1 MKNKRNKKIN
11 EKLVERF
18 ITGKSYPID
27 MILRPMDNLL
37 RNKPVS
43 GILLFL
49 AVVIALVWAN
59 SPWRE
64 AYHHLWETPF
74 TIGFGEHNISKNLHH
89 WINDGLMAVFFFVV
103 VKVSKDNP
111 LLMDQVFSR
120 AQIVD
125 DALFVNLIP
134 QNLVHVKFI
143 ALVIA
148 MLLLLG
154 SVWGSLRL
162 DCQCAISC

>member
-18 ITGKSYPID
+18 ITEKSYPID

-103 VKVSKDNP
+103 GLEIKREVLSGDLSSWEKASLP
-111 LLMDQVFSR
+111 
-120 AQIVD
+120 AAA
-125 DALFVNLIP
+125 ALGGMIFPAIIFTIFNYGTPTEGGWGVP
-134 QNLVHVKFI
+134 MATDI
-143 ALVIA
+143 AFT
-148 MLLLLG
+148 LG
-154 SVWGSLRL
+154 VLSL
-162 DCQCAISC
+162 